1 MQQTI
6 ITKKRLVK
14 RQFLNLFSN
23 PTQLLVLSF
32 AVMILAGSL
41 LLSLPIATK
50 SGESTAYLDALFT
63 ATSATCVTGL
73 QLFDSYTHWTL
84 FGQAVILVLI
94 QLGGLGLVTLT
105 SFFHIA
111 IGKKMGFK
119 NMLLAAESV
128 GNSNLGDLH
137 VLLNSVIRVTF
148 LAELAGTALLSTVFV
163 PMFGPE
169 GVYISLFLAIS
180 SFCNAGF
187 DVLGR
192 IAPFTSLTTFNGNFI
207 VMFTVMTLIILGG
220 LGFVVWRDLL
230 GYPKTHKLM
239 LHTRVVLL
247 MTAILLVAGA
257 GGFLYA
263 EWHNPATLGS
273 MPMGERLTAA
283 LFQSVTCRTAGF
295 NSINLAEMT
304 PGGTMLAIFLMF
316 IGAAPGSTG
325 GGIKVTTLAVL
336 LMTVICVSRGR
347 EDTVIFHRRVQKNV
361 VYKSL
366 AILMM
371 SMFAVVVVA
380 VFVMSTISPSYGYSD
395 LDCAFETVSAFSTT
409 GLSVGVCQVPQDST
423 KVLFSLLMFLG
434 RVGPVSFALSM
445 TAAKNS
451 KKEILPEGKIM
462 VG

>member
-1 MQQTI
+1 
-6 ITKKRLVK
+6 
-14 RQFLNLFSN
+14 
-23 PTQLLVLSF
+23 
-32 AVMILAGSL
+32 
-41 LLSLPIATK
+41 
-50 SGESTAYLDALFT
+50 
-63 ATSATCVTGL
+63 
-73 QLFDSYTHWTL
+73 
-84 FGQAVILVLI
+84 
-94 QLGGLGLVTLT
+94 
-105 SFFHIA
+105 
-111 IGKKMGFK
+111 
-119 NMLLAAESV
+119 
-128 GNSNLGDLH
+128 
-137 VLLNSVIRVTF
+137 
-148 LAELAGTALLSTVFV
+148 
-163 PMFGPE
+163 
-169 GVYISLFLAIS
+169 
-180 SFCNAGF
+180 
-187 DVLGR
+187 
-192 IAPFTSLTTFNGNFI
+192 
-207 VMFTVMTLIILGG
+207 
-220 LGFVVWRDLL
+220 
-230 GYPKTHKLM
+230 
-239 LHTRVVLL
+239 
-247 MTAILLVAGA
+247 
-257 GGFLYA
+257 
-263 EWHNPATLGS
+263 
-273 MPMGERLTAA
+273 
-283 LFQSVTCRTAGF
+283 
-295 NSINLAEMT
+295 
-304 PGGTMLAIFLMF
+304 MF